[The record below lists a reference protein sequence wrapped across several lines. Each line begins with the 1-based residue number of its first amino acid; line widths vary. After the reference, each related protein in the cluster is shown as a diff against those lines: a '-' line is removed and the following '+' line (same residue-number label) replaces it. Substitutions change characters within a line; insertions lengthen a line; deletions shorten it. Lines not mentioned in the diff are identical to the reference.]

1 MWSEP
6 DQPLGWRMQAEGRM
20 PRLERT
26 PAQRGG
32 RQPTLGRGMS
42 LSRWCK
48 ARQTRGRGAPGQW
61 ALLNRCLKA

>member
-6 DQPLGWRMQAEGRM
+6 DQWLCWRMQAEDRM

-42 LSRWCK
+42 LNRWCK
-48 ARQTRGRGAPGQW
+48 ARQTERLSGPVGTAE
-61 ALLNRCLKA
+61 